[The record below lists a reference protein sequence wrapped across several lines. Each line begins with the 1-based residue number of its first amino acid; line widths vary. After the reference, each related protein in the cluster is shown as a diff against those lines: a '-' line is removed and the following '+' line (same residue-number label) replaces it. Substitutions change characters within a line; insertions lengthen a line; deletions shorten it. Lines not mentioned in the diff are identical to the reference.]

1 MKRKALALLLM
12 VTMTASMLAG
22 CGNGDSGSQGSS
34 QGGSQDSVAVGNTD
48 NSGTSDS
55 SSESAGS
62 GEAQAST
69 PKSAKESAAR
79 GEGETRTD
87 ENGNQIYTAP
97 DGKEYYVDKD
107 GDMYQRFDDVR
118 LTLLYDWNGGTSMAK
133 DQYNNEVATIIRN
146 RIGVTVE
153 FQEVYG
159 DETEKINQVFAS
171 GEYPDIIEAPYWGGA
186 STGTVAIKKAAD
198 DGILM
203 DVSPYKDNYNW
214 LWQAYEVG
222 IVSQQYLNNDIDIYG
237 GPLYVMPRKLTGSVL
252 EDYPESY
259 GVCVRGD
266 VADALNIDPTSI
278 KTSEQLY
285 DFMKKA
291 YDYGFKDANGN
302 DTITVSTAHEG
313 NYYHSLFVPF
323 KEKKWTQLELDEDGK
338 VTHEYLSDEFIER
351 NLYVWKLVKEGIM
364 DVECFTQSSD
374 LADQKLGNGSVLFFC
389 GKVSSPE
396 KETKKSGLYDAHPEM
411 RYELVGPLE
420 FKGGEAMADPQL
432 GGATGSHVMI
442 FPETENNT
450 ENIEAALTYI
460 DYLSSPEGILLT
472 DFGVEGKDY
481 TFDAEGDLV
490 WTEEFLTRR
499 KTDSDAQGEE
509 RKNMGMINKVS
520 IADRRNEWFG
530 KKRDLNDNET
540 ELLWESIVKVEY
552 VPLDKQAITVF
563 GKGFEGFNDV
573 MANVL
578 NEEKYRAEI
587 ERAYFA
593 DTEEGARKILE
604 EYQDYV
610 RNGEGF
616 QELMDYFTEI
626 YNSDPDHIVF

>member
-34 QGGSQDSVAVGNTD
+34 QGGSQDSAAAGNTGD
-48 NSGTSDS
+48 SGTSDS
-55 SSESAGS
+55 SQAS

-118 LTLLYDWNGGTSMAK
+118 LTLLYDWNGGTSMAQ
-133 DQYNNEVATIIRN
+133 DQYNNEVATTIRN

-259 GVCVRGD
+259 GVVVRGD
-266 VADALNIDPTSI
+266 VAEALNIDPASI

-291 YDYGFKDANGN
+291 YDHGFKDVNGN

-313 NYYHSLFVPF
+313 NYYPAMFVPF
-323 KEKKWTQLELDEDGK
+323 QEKKWTDLALGEDGK
-338 VTHEYLSDEFIER
+338 VTHDYLSDKFIER
-351 NLYVWKLVKEGIM
+351 NLFVWKLVKEGLM

-374 LADQKLGNGSVLFFC
+374 LAEQKLGNGSVLFFC
-389 GKVSSPE
+389 GKVGKPE
-396 KETKKSGLYDAHPEM
+396 DETKNTGLYDAHPEM

-420 FKGGEAMADPQL
+420 FSTGDAMADPEL
-432 GGATGSHVMI
+432 GGSTGSHVMI

-460 DYLSSPEGILLT
+460 DYLSSPEGILMT

-490 WTEEFLTRR
+490 WTEEYLTRR
-499 KTDSDAQGEE
+499 ETEKDALDEE
-509 RKNMGMINKVS
+509 RTNMGMINKVS

-530 KKRDLNDNET
+530 TKRDLNDNET

-563 GKGFEGFNDV
+563 GSGFEGFADV
-573 MANVL
+573 MADAL
-578 NEEKYRAEI
+578 NQDKYKEAI
-587 ERAYFA
+587 QSAYFA
-593 DTEEGARKILE
+593 DTEEDARKILE
-604 EYQDYV
+604 KYQDDL
-610 RNGEGF
+610 RNNDGF
-616 QELMDYFTEI
+616 QKMLEYFQGI
-626 YNSDPDHIVF
+626 YDKDPDHIVF